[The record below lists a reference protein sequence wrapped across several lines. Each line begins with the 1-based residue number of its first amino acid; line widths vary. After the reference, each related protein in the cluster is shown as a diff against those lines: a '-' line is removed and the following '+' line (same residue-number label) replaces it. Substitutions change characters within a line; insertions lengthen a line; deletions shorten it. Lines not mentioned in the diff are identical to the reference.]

1 VVQGTVDNIDD
12 AKKAAETA
20 ETYSPKGQTPIN
32 ETKLAGSNQ
41 VNIRVRFAE
50 ISRNDMKSFGIDW
63 NLAVN
68 TGNFSFGLQKATTQL
83 NPNLGVG
90 ASGSHFSV
98 NAVIEALR
106 TNGAL
111 TILAEP
117 NLTAVTGETASFLAG
132 GEVPVP
138 VPGTG
143 QNSSGTTVIYKPY
156 GVSLAFTPTL
166 ITGSR
171 IGLKVRPEVSV
182 IAGTANFG
190 VQGFSMPAFTVR
202 RAETTVEMASGQT
215 FAIAGLFQREISRNI
230 EKTPLLGDMPVLG
243 PLFRSKRFQR
253 RETELV
259 ILITPYLVKPVQN
272 ADGLKTP
279 LDRETEPARQPKY
292 NGNHAARQDRTTR
305 ARTSRTSSP
314 KNGSSGFI
322 MR

>member
-1 VVQGTVDNIDD
+1 
-12 AKKAAETA
+12 
-20 ETYSPKGQTPIN
+20 
-32 ETKLAGSNQ
+32 
-41 VNIRVRFAE
+41 
-50 ISRNDMKSFGIDW
+50 M
-63 NLAVN
+63 
-68 TGNFSFGLQKATTQL
+68 
-83 NPNLGVG
+83 
-90 ASGSHFSV
+90 
-98 NAVIEALR
+98 
-106 TNGAL
+106 
-111 TILAEP
+111 
-117 NLTAVTGETASFLAG
+117 
-132 GEVPVP
+132 
-138 VPGTG
+138 
-143 QNSSGTTVIYKPY
+143 YKPY

-166 ITGSR
+166 ISGSR

-182 IAGTANFG
+182 ISGAANFG

-279 LDRETEPARQPKY
+279 LDRETEPSRQPKY
-292 NGNHAARQDRTTR
+292 NGNYVARQDRAIR
-305 ARTSRTSSP
+305 ARTNRTSRP
-314 KNGSSGFI
+314 KDDSSGFI